1 MSEIPA
7 KLKYSKTHEWVR
19 QEEGGNLT
27 VGITDHAQELLGD
40 LVYVELPAIGT
51 IIHAGVECM
60 VVESVKAASDVYG
73 PVEGKIIEVN
83 TLLVDQPELINQDPY
98 GGGWLFRLH
107 LNDTADLDR
116 LLDAEDYANTIAA
129 ET

>member
-19 QEEGGNLT
+19 QEEGGNLI

-40 LVYVELPAIGT
+40 LVYVELPAIGA

-73 PVEGKIIEVN
+73 PVEGEIIEVN
-83 TLLVDQPELINQDPY
+83 TLLVDQPELINQEPY
-98 GGGWLFRLH
+98 GSGWLFRLRP
-107 LNDTADLDR
+107 NDTAALDR
-116 LLDAEDYANTIAA
+116 LLDAKDYASMIAA

>member
-19 QEEGGNLT
+19 QEEDGSLT

-40 LVYVELPAIGT
+40 LVYVELPEIGAI
-51 IIHAGVECM
+51 IQAGVECM
-60 VVESVKAASDVYG
+60 VMESVKAASDVYG
-73 PVEGKIIEVN
+73 PVEGEIIEVN
-83 TLLVDQPELINQDPY
+83 TLLTDRPELINQEPY
-98 GGGWLFRLH
+98 DDGWLFRLRP
-107 LNDTADLDR
+107 NDIGALDQ
-116 LLDAEDYANTIAA
+116 LLDAEGYADTIAA